1 MTKKDE
7 IRKILLILL
16 AIYLVLTIY
25 SSVMFS
31 QGRIPEEK
39 TFLLAMSYAIFFSML
54 IYLVY
59 AMIRIHVLK
68 RDILRKYHYNFELL
82 RQMKILYE
90 MSQSVQLD
98 DNCEV
103 NKLKENIRKLEAELG
118 ESGNKLLNSKLL
130 RKSEKERLKEMMN

>member
-90 MSQSVQLD
+90 MSQLVQLD

-103 NKLKENIRKLEAELG
+103 KKLKENIRKLEAELG